1 MTIEAV
7 NQFLTKVQQDQ
18 ELKAEL
24 SQAMSSKTD
33 RQAAT
38 RVANKHGYEFNQEE
52 LSSRIEQLK
61 SIQAKQAANEEL
73 NEEELEVVSGGILGT
88 LAAGVATSVAGG
100 AALEGIKKIGDDGE
114 FFG

>member
-52 LSSRIEQLK
+52 LSSRIEQLR
-61 SIQAKQAANEEL
+61 SIQAKQLTNEEL
-73 NEEELEVVSGGILGT
+73 NEEELE
-88 LAAGVATSVAGG
+88 AVAGG
-100 AALEGIKKIGDDGE
+100 LCLGAVVGFAAKKGLEQIGDDDELLG
-114 FFG
+114 